1 MVADMQ
7 EGQRLRREPEG
18 TKSCR
23 MQGESV
29 RPSVLQSLPFLP
41 PALQRLTQA
50 SQRMAQASSALSK
63 DKARRPGSERPGPAS
78 EGHQGGMDGRTYV
91 ITDVEIPP
99 VFYRTSSHPAP
110 SGAAAQKLG
119 KKQGK
124 NCVNAQV
131 RSEQIENEK
140 KAKTQAGSEQEASHY

>member
-50 SQRMAQASSALSK
+50 SQRMAQASQRLAL
-63 DKARRPGSERPGPAS
+63 ACELRRT
-78 EGHQGGMDGRTYV
+78 DGRTGRLTGGR
-91 ITDVEIPP
+91 TDGQTDSPGILQDFV
-99 VFYRTSSHPAP
+99 P
-110 SGAAAQKLG
+110 SGSLRGRCPAYLTATITKYQS
-119 KKQGK
+119 
-124 NCVNAQV
+124 
-131 RSEQIENEK
+131 RSRVPMTISCLR
-140 KAKTQAGSEQEASHY
+140 ATGFFLWLFFPSSFASLRR